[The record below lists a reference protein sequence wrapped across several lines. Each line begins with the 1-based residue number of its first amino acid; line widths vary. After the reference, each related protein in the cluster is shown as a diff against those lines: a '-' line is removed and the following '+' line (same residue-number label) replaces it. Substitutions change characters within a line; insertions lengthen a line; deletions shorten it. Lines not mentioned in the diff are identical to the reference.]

1 MKPATMDAIQAP
13 VPPPPPRPS
22 NRMRYP
28 PITAP
33 TMPMMIVTTM
43 PPGSSPGMTSLASAP
58 AMRPTMIQKIMAV
71 SISVPLLPRRF
82 VYDQTCTHE
91 VSYSK
96 HHHRV
101 HRYLQVFKRSGAA
114 ERRDG
119 QDLLSSFGRFGL
131 HVVSARCRHY
141 RTATERGPKTPL
153 LEGWVNRLVTYSF
166 RFFPVTVTHEPS
178 CRRERLSSRD

>member
-1 MKPATMDAIQAP
+1 
-13 VPPPPPRPS
+13 
-22 NRMRYP
+22 
-28 PITAP
+28 
-33 TMPMMIVTTM
+33 MPMMIVTTI

-101 HRYLQVFKRSGAA
+101 HRYLRDPAQPSAGTVKIFCRPSDGSGSMSYLLVAVIIAPRQSGGRKRP
-114 ERRDG
+114 
-119 QDLLSSFGRFGL
+119 F
-131 HVVSARCRHY
+131 
-141 RTATERGPKTPL
+141 
-153 LEGWVNRLVTYSF
+153 
-166 RFFPVTVTHEPS
+166 
-178 CRRERLSSRD
+178 